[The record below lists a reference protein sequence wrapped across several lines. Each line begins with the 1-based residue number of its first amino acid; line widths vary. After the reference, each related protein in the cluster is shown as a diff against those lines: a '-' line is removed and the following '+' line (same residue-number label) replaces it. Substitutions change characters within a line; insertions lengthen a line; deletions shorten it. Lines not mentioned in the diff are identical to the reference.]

1 MTITTERLEQFN
13 AGTIT
18 LDHGSHNEFEEGHC
32 SMEVVSWLAGEGFTD
47 APACASPVLT
57 RYTIR
62 LNDRWGPE
70 RRQTLAPYLPRMVGT
85 GNDGLDE
92 ERQRIATRYLVTHL
106 LGPWLR
112 LAGMHDDAD
121 LLASFVALPVAE
133 LVLKLRDIRSRA
145 WKKRDES
152 RAVLRRKV
160 EAKVRERYAEQG
172 KPAVAV
178 AAAEYDTWSTS
189 YNAAYK
195 AAKAY
200 YAEHPEIFARIN
212 ELGAKQAPMALE
224 LLEAMIKPE
233 PRP

>member
-172 KPAVAV
+172 KPAVA
-178 AAAEYDTWSTS
+178 
-189 YNAAYK
+189 
-195 AAKAY
+195 
-200 YAEHPEIFARIN
+200 
-212 ELGAKQAPMALE
+212 
-224 LLEAMIKPE
+224 
-233 PRP
+233 